1 VYIRVDWMCILK
13 LSWTCVESNVES
25 MDEDGNRKRGWE
37 MWCNQ
42 IVYTIENEDWFICRR
57 ETLDLTWY
65 ISMCI
70 GPFVPAISINQDN
83 MCLSLV
89 TLSVIHGGRP
99 NPVLGA

>member
-1 VYIRVDWMCILK
+1 MCNSK

-42 IVYTIENEDWFICRR
+42 IVYTIENEDW
-57 ETLDLTWY
+57 L
-65 ISMCI
+65 
-70 GPFVPAISINQDN
+70 GPFIPAISINSDN